1 MIRIRVP
8 AQQAKPGPP
17 LSPVLGQHQIKVA
30 EFVTQFNAASGG
42 WAPGTPLGVRI
53 YKDGTRWTL
62 KVLPPPPVV
71 FLGGLVTPG
80 GVISREDLWASLGS
94 NPTPTRVITLFGTL
108 RSLGWTVQ

>member
-30 EFVTQFNAASGG
+30 EFVNQFNIASAS

-53 YKDGTRWTL
+53 YKEGTRWSL

-71 FLGGLVTPG
+71 LLGGLVRFGFVT
-80 GVISREDLWASLGS
+80 REDIWAVLGG
-94 NPTPTRVITLFGTL
+94 NPTPRDVNTLFGTL
-108 RSLGWTVQ
+108 RSLRWGVQ